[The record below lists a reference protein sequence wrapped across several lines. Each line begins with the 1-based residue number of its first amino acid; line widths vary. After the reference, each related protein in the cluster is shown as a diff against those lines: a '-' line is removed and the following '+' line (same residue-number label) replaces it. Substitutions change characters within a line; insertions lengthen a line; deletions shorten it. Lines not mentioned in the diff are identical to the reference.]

1 MVKTKLE
8 QEIIDAIGARAA
20 SHGIDVVDVDVTG
33 ATKAPLVRVR
43 IDWADGRPITLDEV
57 SANTGW
63 VSDAIDELDPIASAY
78 TLEVSSPGMARPLRR
93 PADVIAH
100 VGDAVELTT
109 TAVFGR
115 RSYKGAIESADEA
128 GLTIAPEDGE
138 PVTFPYDE
146 VKKCTLSPVYDFKG
160 GVGKAASGN
169 ASDDAGTPAKEG
181 K

>member
-78 TLEVSSPGMARPLRR
+78 TLEVSSPGMARPC
-93 PADVIAH
+93 A
-100 VGDAVELTT
+100 
-109 TAVFGR
+109 
-115 RSYKGAIESADEA
+115 
-128 GLTIAPEDGE
+128 APR
-138 PVTFPYDE
+138 T
-146 VKKCTLSPVYDFKG
+146 
-160 GVGKAASGN
+160 
-169 ASDDAGTPAKEG
+169 
-181 K
+181 